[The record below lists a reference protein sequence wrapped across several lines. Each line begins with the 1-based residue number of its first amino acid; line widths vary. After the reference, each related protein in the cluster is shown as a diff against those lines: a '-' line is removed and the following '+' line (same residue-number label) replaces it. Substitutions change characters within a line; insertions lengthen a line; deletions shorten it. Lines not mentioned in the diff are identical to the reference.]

1 MRFVERR
8 SLLAAARRLAGIGM
22 LPGTSGNLSLRIPG
36 GFLITPSGAPYDTLE
51 PADLIELD
59 DEGRPFGHGRPSTE
73 WRLHRDLL
81 AARPEI
87 GAVVH
92 CHPPF
97 GTALAC
103 VRRDI
108 PAVHYMVAVAGGN
121 GIRCARY
128 ATFGTAELAANA
140 LEAMAGRRAC
150 LLANHG
156 TVAVG
161 KGLDDALRVAIEV
174 EVLAEQYWRA
184 LQIGEPVI
192 LDDAEMARVHE
203 RFRDY
208 GKR

>member
-1 MRFVERR
+1 
-8 SLLAAARRLAGIGM
+8 
-22 LPGTSGNLSLRIPG
+22 
-36 GFLITPSGAPYDTLE
+36 APYDELE
-51 PADLIELD
+51 PADLVELD
-59 DEGRPFGHGRPSTE
+59 AEGRPFSHGRPSTE

-103 VRRDI
+103 CRRDI
-108 PAVHYMVAVAGGN
+108 PAFHYMVAVAGGN
-121 GIRCARY
+121 CIRCARY
-128 ATFGTAELAANA
+128 ATFGTPGPAATPPGGW
-140 LEAMAGRRAC
+140 AGRRAC
-150 LLANHG
+150 RLANRG
-156 TVAVG
+156 SLAVG
-161 KGLDDALRVAIEV
+161 KDLDDALRVAIEV

-184 LQIGEPVI
+184 LQVGEPVL

>member
-1 MRFVERR
+1 VHFVERR
-8 SLLAAARRLAGIGM
+8 ALLAAARRLAARGM
-22 LPGTSGNLSLRIPG
+22 LPGTSGNLSVRIPG
-36 GFLITPSGAPYDTLE
+36 GFIITPSGAPYDELE
-51 PADLIELD
+51 PAELVALD
-59 DEGRPFGHGRPSTE
+59 DDGRPGGHGRPSSE
-73 WRLHRDLL
+73 WRLHRDLY
-81 AARPEI
+81 AARREI

-108 PAVHYMVAVAGGN
+108 PAFHYMVAVAGGN
-121 GIRCARY
+121 AVRCARY
-128 ATFGTAELAANA
+128 ATFGTPELARNA

-156 TVAVG
+156 SVAVG
-161 KGLDDALRVAIEV
+161 ASLDDALRVAIEV
-174 EVLAEQYWRA
+174 EVLAEQYARA
-184 LQIGEPVI
+184 LQLGEPVI
-192 LDDAEMARVHE
+192 LDDAEMSRVHE

>member
-8 SLLAAARRLAGIGM
+8 ALLAAARRLAGLGM
-22 LPGTSGNLSLRIPG
+22 LPGTTGNLSQRVPG
-36 GFLITPSGAPYDTLE
+36 GFLITPSGAPYDEIE
-51 PADLIELD
+51 PADMIELD
-59 DEGRPFGHGRPSTE
+59 AEGRPFSHGRPSTE
-73 WRLHRDLL
+73 WRLHRDLY
-81 AARPEI
+81 AARADI
-87 GAVVH
+87 GAIVH

-108 PAVHYMVAVAGGN
+108 PAFHYMVAVAGGN
-121 GIRCARY
+121 DIRCARY

-140 LEAMAGRRAC
+140 LEAMAGRNAC

-156 TVAVG
+156 SVAVG
-161 KGLDDALRVAIEV
+161 KSLDAAVRVAIEV
-174 EVLAEQYWRA
+174 EVLAEHYARA
-184 LQIGEPVI
+184 LQIGQPVI

-208 GKR
+208 GRR

>member
-1 MRFVERR
+1 VRFVERR
-8 SLLAAARRLAGIGM
+8 ALLAAARRLAGLGM
-22 LPGTSGNLSLRIPG
+22 LPGTSGNLSLRVPG

-59 DEGRPFGHGRPSTE
+59 AEGKSFGHGRPSTE

-81 AARPEI
+81 LARPEI

-108 PAVHYMVAVAGGN
+108 PAFHYMVAVAGGN

-128 ATFGTAELAANA
+128 ATFGTAELATAA

-161 KGLDDALRVAIEV
+161 ATLDEAVRIAIEV
-174 EVLAEQYWRA
+174 EVLAEQYTRT
-184 LQIGEPVI
+184 LQLGGPVL

-203 RFRDY
+203 RFRGY
-208 GKR
+208 GAR